1 MKFVK
6 RITAPSKTNKYY
18 GKPDPFIDSG
28 YGMFQNDG
36 NCTDYAYCRFRECQ
50 ENINASNK
58 LPTSNAETWYKKV
71 KDSGAY
77 KVGTEPKVGAIAV
90 YGKGEIGVGK
100 DGAGHVCIV
109 EEVYPDGSFLT
120 SNSAYG
126 NSIFYTKKIG
136 VNKKLSGYSFEGFI
150 YPNVEFE
157 NDLPKEAD
165 KKSVEEIAKEVI
177 NGKWGNGADRKTKL
191 TNAGYN
197 YSEVQAKVNQ
207 LLSAKSQPTANV
219 TTTTKIYYVVK
230 SGDNLTKIAK
240 KYSTSVDKLVKLNN
254 IKNKNL
260 IYVGQKLRV
269 K

>member
-6 RITAPSKTNKYY
+6 RITAPSKTDKYY
-18 GKPDPFIDSG
+18 GKHDPFINSG
-28 YGMFQNDG
+28 FGMFQNNG

-50 ENINASNK
+50 EDINASNK

-77 KVGTEPKVGAIAV
+77 KVGKEPKVGSIAV
-90 YGKGEIGVGK
+90 YGKGKIGVGS

-120 SNSAYG
+120 SNSAWDKTL
-126 NSIFYTKKIG
+126 FYTKKIG
-136 VNKKLSGYSFEGFI
+136 ANKELSGFSLEGFI

-157 NDLPKEAD
+157 NNISNEVN
-165 KKSVEEIAKEVI
+165 KKSIEEIAKEVI

-207 LLSAKSQPTANV
+207 LLSAKSQPKTNV

-240 KYSTSVDKLVKLNN
+240 KFNTSVDKIVKLNN

-260 IYVGQKLRV
+260 IFVGQKLRV